1 MSDSTELD
9 TDTILA
15 RIVEIIAEKASLD
28 PAVLTPG
35 ITMNDVQISS
45 ITQLE
50 VLFAIEES
58 FDIYMPEDQDSDGS
72 LRDLALLVQRLVAE
86 KAG

>member
-1 MSDSTELD
+1 MSDSAELD
-9 TDTILA
+9 IDTILA
-15 RIVEIIAEKASLD
+15 RIVEIIAEQASLD
-28 PAVLTPG
+28 PALLRPE

-58 FDIYMPEDQDSDGS
+58 FDIYLPEDQDSDGS

>member
-1 MSDSTELD
+1 
-9 TDTILA
+9 
-15 RIVEIIAEKASLD
+15 
-28 PAVLTPG
+28 
-35 ITMNDVQISS
+35 VQISS

-58 FDIYMPEDQDSDGS
+58 FDIYLPEDQDSDGS

>member
-1 MSDSTELD
+1 MSDSTKPD
-9 TDTILA
+9 IDTILA
-15 RIVEIIAEKASLD
+15 RIVETIAEQASLD
-28 PAVLTPG
+28 PEVLRPE

-58 FDIYMPEDQDSDGS
+58 FDIYLPEDQDSDGS

>member
-1 MSDSTELD
+1 MSDSAKPD
-9 TDTILA
+9 IDTILA
-15 RIVEIIAEKASLD
+15 RIVEIIAEQANLD
-28 PAVLTPG
+28 PEVLRPE

-50 VLFAIEES
+50 ILFAIEES

-72 LRDLALLVQRLVAE
+72 LRDLALVVQRLVAE
-86 KAG
+86 KDG